1 MIVDF
6 QHLSVTI
13 WRFGKML
20 DSESFC
26 SKSIGHFRTGNA
38 WLYFERNMPTTY
50 EFDRVKT
57 AKQWKFVI
65 GILLQLS
72 GILEFY
78 LGRTFKNIAFFVFMT
93 QSHEGENIMLSG
105 CLPEADRSRF
115 TTSMYSR
122 YSCTHMQLPVLE
134 SPAWFPFL
142 GFSCLPSAGVRSRW
156 SSWPIL
162 ECEL

>member
-1 MIVDF
+1 
-6 QHLSVTI
+6 
-13 WRFGKML
+13 
-20 DSESFC
+20 
-26 SKSIGHFRTGNA
+26 
-38 WLYFERNMPTTY
+38 MPTTY

-122 YSCTHMQLPVLE
+122 YSGTHMHLPVLE
-134 SPAWFPFL
+134 SPSLVPLSGVQLSALSRGQKQMILLANL
-142 GFSCLPSAGVRSRW
+142 GM
-156 SSWPIL
+156 
-162 ECEL
+162 